1 MVTNKVPRF
10 HVYDGSDVE
19 NLALQNIEKN
29 FGSQGCGRNQ
39 WVLDT
44 LKSVQSKHFSYNMSN
59 N

>member
-10 HVYDGSDVE
+10 HVYGGSDV
-19 NLALQNIEKN
+19 EKN

-39 WVLDT
+39 GVSDT
-44 LKSVQSKHFSYNMSN
+44 LKNVQSERFSYNMLN

>member
-10 HVYDGSDVE
+10 HVYGGSDVE
-19 NLALQNIEKN
+19 QN

-39 WVLDT
+39 GVSDT

>member
-10 HVYDGSDVE
+10 HVYGGSDVE

-39 WVLDT
+39 GVSDT
-44 LKSVQSKHFSYNMSN
+44 LKSVQSKHFSYMSN